1 MQCAPELLLILDVRA
16 RGFALFARQQRF
28 HERLGLDRLFMVTA
42 KSQRIDGEVACDRPH
57 PGPTCPRRGSYAV
70 ALRQIL
76 QECLL
81 RHSATVLDPTM
92 VSASP

>member
-1 MQCAPELLLILDVRA
+1 MQVLLSCSILDVRA

-42 KSQRIDGEVACDRPH
+42 KSQRIDGEVACDRRTQV
-57 PGPTCPRRGSYAV
+57 PTCPRRGSYAV
-70 ALRQIL
+70 ALRQIRRNAS
-76 QECLL
+76 CATS
-81 RHSATVLDPTM
+81 SATVLDPTM